1 MTSIEQPLGE
11 HSGLTCFVTA
21 PSGVSIAAI
30 VHVLHQRQIRPI
42 TIADLGPVG
51 GSLLELTND
60 AILKADLVIAVIGR
74 KESNGDIFV
83 ELGYASAL
91 RKPILIV
98 TPPDSESLPLS
109 LAGLPRVATAPQDAE
124 AIGFILD
131 QVLTSLPH
139 PRRTRNFPA
148 QHSHPIE
155 PPLARKLLE
164 KLDHLSSPHEVEE
177 VVASAIA
184 ASGIDIIVR
193 REHTD

>member
-1 MTSIEQPLGE
+1 MAPLERPLGE

-74 KESNGDIFV
+74 RESNGDIFV

-91 RKPILIV
+91 RKPILII

-109 LAGLPRVATAPQDAE
+109 LAGLPQVATAPQDAE
-124 AIGFILD
+124 AIGS
-131 QVLTSLPH
+131 SLI
-139 PRRTRNFPA
+139 RC
-148 QHSHPIE
+148 
-155 PPLARKLLE
+155 
-164 KLDHLSSPHEVEE
+164 
-177 VVASAIA
+177 
-184 ASGIDIIVR
+184 
-193 REHTD
+193 